1 LKKQRANT
9 LQQRFGFADDDLK
22 KSEHDGILL
31 WLDDHAVEF
40 VKAIIEWTD
49 VWPARLVEQKV
60 KGVTDVLKARAATLQ
75 ETIARHDKFGRELL
89 KDESERTRKEVALI
103 DGYQGLGNPPS
114 REVRMTKIWEAPVT
128 QSGATTKYV
137 IGFLD
142 MVVLVE
148 NTELEVA
155 GLYNDSSY
163 VGFEEIRRPLPKWR
177 VTWPDTPQRGLGF
190 EAKVAIPSLG
200 ELIRQL
206 RLYQQYCRYQ
216 LYVVSPDDRF
226 AEQLLAQG
234 FGFIKYPDGAIQ
246 KPAATRQ

>member
-1 LKKQRANT
+1 LKKERANT

-22 KSEHDGILL
+22 KSEHDSILL

-40 VKAIIEWTD
+40 IKAIIEWTD
-49 VWPARLVEQKV
+49 LWPARLVEQKV
-60 KGVTDVLKARAATLQ
+60 KGVMEVLKARIATLQ
-75 ETIARHDKFGRELL
+75 ETIARNEKFGTQLW
-89 KDESERTRKEVALI
+89 KDESERARKEVALI
-103 DGYQGLGNPPS
+103 DAYQGLGDPPR
-114 REVRMTKIWEAPVT
+114 REVRIKKIWEDPVT
-128 QSGATTKYV
+128 QSGAATKYV

-148 NTELEVA
+148 NTELEVTE
-155 GLYNDSSY
+155 LYQDSSY
-163 VGFEEIRRPLPKWR
+163 VGFEKIRRPLPKCR
-177 VTWPDTPQRGLGF
+177 VTWADTPQRGFGF

-206 RLYQQYCRYQ
+206 RLYQQYCRHQ

-234 FGFIKYPDGAIQ
+234 FGFIKYPDGTIR
-246 KPAATRQ
+246 KPADAR

>member
-9 LQQRFGFADDDLK
+9 LQERFGFADDDLK

-31 WLDDHAVEF
+31 WLDDHALEF
-40 VKAIIEWTD
+40 IKAIIEWTD

-60 KGVTDVLKARAATLQ
+60 KGVTDVLKARLASLQ
-75 ETIARHDKFGRELL
+75 ETIARNENFPSELR
-89 KDESERTRKEVALI
+89 KGESERTSKEVTFI
-103 DGYQGLGNPPS
+103 DAYPGLGDPPP
-114 REVRMTKIWEAPVT
+114 REVRIEKIWEAPVT
-128 QSGATTKYV
+128 QSGAKYV

-155 GLYNDSSY
+155 ELVSSY
-163 VGFEEIRRPLPKWR
+163 AGFEQIRRPLPKWT
-177 VTWPDTPQRGLGF
+177 VTWPDTPQRGFGF

-234 FGFIKYPDGAIQ
+234 FGFIKYPDGTIQ
-246 KPAATRQ
+246 KPAAARQ